1 MSLPTADQTAENLR
15 HAINLRLALLGCP
28 TVADAEGAAWTS
40 LAAPIFSRY
49 RETTRQLVDPLSP
62 ADHRI
67 QAWLEGYLSDIG
79 PSPRLPARTF
89 ILDAPGLARALSLP
103 AEGDEFASS
112 LLKSYRVRQGVLHN
126 PANDRR
132 TTQGVFHIADGS

>member
-1 MSLPTADQTAENLR
+1 MSSTTADQTAEKLR

-49 RETTRQLVDPLSP
+49 RETTRQLIDPLSP

-67 QAWLEGYLSDIG
+67 QAWLEGYLADIG
-79 PSPRLPARTF
+79 PSPR
-89 ILDAPGLARALSLP
+89 
-103 AEGDEFASS
+103 
-112 LLKSYRVRQGVLHN
+112 
-126 PANDRR
+126 
-132 TTQGVFHIADGS
+132 